1 MIRAGWLHFLADL
14 HSLKAGVNIDI
25 VPPKA
30 RAGGN
35 IGFERY
41 IMRQT
46 NWKRTHLERCAR
58 GQ

>member
-1 MIRAGWLHFLADL
+1 MIRADWLHFPADL

-46 NWKRTHLERCAR
+46 NWKRTHLQRCAS